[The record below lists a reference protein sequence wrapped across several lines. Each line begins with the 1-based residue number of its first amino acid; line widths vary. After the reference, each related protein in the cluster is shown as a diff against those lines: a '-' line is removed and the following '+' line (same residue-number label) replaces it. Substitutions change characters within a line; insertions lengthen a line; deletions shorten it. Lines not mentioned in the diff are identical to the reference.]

1 MPRMEENTTPVT
13 PAPAPAA
20 AAVATKDYT
29 ALYIPGAIVIAG
41 IIIGVSLIVAF
52 KGTSGAAAAGGTP
65 PTAKVNVKD
74 IPVSDSDPYIGDK
87 NAPVTLIAWED
98 YQCPFCKAVEIGH
111 DQIPT
116 KPAMP
121 DLIRDYVKTGKV
133 RIVFKDFAFLG
144 DDSKI
149 AAMYEHAIWKLY
161 PEKFYEWRVA
171 MFTAQ
176 DDEGDKGFGDEASII
191 ALIKKMG
198 GMDAAKLK
206 ADVTANVTEYA
217 KMIDDDRA
225 EASAIGINGTPGFVT
240 GKVLIPGAVGIEE
253 FKAAIDPQ
261 L

>member
-1 MPRMEENTTPVT
+1 MPPMDEHTHST
-13 PAPAPAA
+13 PAPESAPAPV
-20 AAVATKDYT
+20 AVAKKDYS
-29 ALYIPGAIVIAG
+29 ALYIPAAIVIAG
-41 IIIGVSLIVAF
+41 VIIGVSLIVAL
-52 KGTSGAAAAGGTP
+52 KGSSSAAGGAQ

-74 IPVSDSDPYIGDK
+74 IKILDSDPYIGDK

-98 YQCPFCKAVEIGH
+98 YQCPFCKAVEVGH
-111 DQIPT
+111 PQIPT
-116 KPAMP
+116 PPAMP
-121 DLIRDYVKTGKV
+121 DLIKEYVDTGKV

-161 PEKFYEWRVA
+161 PEKFYDWRVA
-171 MFTAQ
+171 MFKAQ
-176 DDEGDKGFGDEASII
+176 DEEGDEGFGDEASII

-217 KMIDDDRA
+217 KLADDDKA
-225 EASAIGINGTPGFVT
+225 QAAAIGINGTPGFIT

-253 FKAAIDPQ
+253 FRKAIDPQ

>member
-1 MPRMEENTTPVT
+1 MPRMDEHTHSTPDPVT
-13 PAPAPAA
+13 TA
-20 AAVATKDYT
+20 AAVAKKDYS

-41 IIIGVSLIVAF
+41 AIIGLSLVVAL
-52 KGTSGAAAAGGTP
+52 KGTGGTAAANGKQ
-65 PTAKVNVKD
+65 PTVKVDVKD
-74 IPVSDSDPYIGDK
+74 IPVSDTDPYIGDK

-98 YQCPFCKAVEIGH
+98 YQCPFCKAVEVGH

-121 DLIRDYVKTGKV
+121 DIIKEYVDTGKV

-144 DDSKI
+144 DDSRI

-161 PEKFYEWRVA
+161 PNRFYDWRME
-171 MFTAQ
+171 MFKAQ
-176 DDEGDKGFGDEASII
+176 DEEGDAGFGDEASIL

-198 GMDAAKLK
+198 GMDANKLK

-217 KMIDDDRA
+217 KLADDDKA
-225 EASAIGINGTPGFVT
+225 EAAALGIGGTPGFVT
-240 GKVLIPGAVGIEE
+240 GKTLIPGAVGIEE
-253 FKAAIDPQ
+253 FRKAFDEQ